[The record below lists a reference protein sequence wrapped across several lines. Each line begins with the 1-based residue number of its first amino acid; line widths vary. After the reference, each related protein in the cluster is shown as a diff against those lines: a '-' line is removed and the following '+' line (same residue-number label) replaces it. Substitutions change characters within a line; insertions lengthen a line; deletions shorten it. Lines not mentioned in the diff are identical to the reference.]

1 MENVPSWGG
10 DETASHWVGEGGTCD
25 DYIKK
30 CGLGSLNQNFTS
42 GLQGTVKIRR
52 RIVEIPG
59 FVKR

>member
-1 MENVPSWGG
+1 MENIPSGGG
-10 DETASHWVGEGGTCD
+10 DETASHWGGGTCD

-42 GLQGTVKIRR
+42 GLQGTIKIRR